1 MIVEANNKIIIIKK
15 DKKDDSKNGNSA
27 NVKNVNEKSERKQ
40 QGIVENRATLES
52 ATEADLRF
60 LKRLKNL
67 SEKNLRFTQGNLLLI
82 DFVLF

>member
-1 MIVEANNKIIIIKK
+1 MIVEANNKILIIKK
-15 DKKDDSKNGNSA
+15 DKKDYSKKRNST
-27 NVKNVNEKSERKQ
+27 NVKNVNEKSEREQ
-40 QGIVENRATLES
+40 QGIAENRATLES

-67 SEKNLRFTQGNLLLI
+67 SEKNLRFTQGDLLLI